1 LRAFSEKKMLFLRHG
16 DAMISVIGIGPSRE
30 DMSIKALN
38 AIKDAKVIIAYKA
51 YIKQIEDLIEG
62 KEVIKKGMGDEI
74 ERAEIA
80 IQKSREGK
88 KVAIISSGDP
98 GVFGM
103 GNVIFQLIGKY
114 SDVKVEIIPGIT
126 AATFAASKLGA
137 PLHDFAV
144 ISLSDILTPLSEIK
158 RKVESA
164 AKGDFVIAIYNPLSK
179 TRKKPFEEAY
189 KVLLEN
195 KDPLTPVGIVKS
207 GDNGVDTTVTTLE
220 KLCDH
225 EINMSTTIIIGNS
238 MTYVQDGHMI
248 TPRGYM
254 IRSKMHPLAEEFY
267 TRFLKGERVEG
278 PNLECEYYPC
288 HEEGQNCTFCYCP
301 FYPCGDSAT
310 GGKWIKDKGVWSCED
325 CTWIH
330 KEEVVECILEKFHEI
345 VKEVDDLK
353 KRKKELLKLRRECIQ
368 AAK

>member
-1 LRAFSEKKMLFLRHG
+1 
-16 DAMISVIGIGPSRE
+16 MISVIGIGPSRE
-30 DMSIKALN
+30 DMSIRALN
-38 AIKDAKVIIAYKA
+38 AIKESEVIIAYKA

-80 IQKSREGK
+80 IRKSREGK

-103 GNVIFQLIGKY
+103 GNVIFQLAGKY
-114 SDVKVEIIPGIT
+114 SDTEIEVIPGIT

-158 RKVESA
+158 RKVEFAS
-164 AKGDFVIAIYNPLSK
+164 KGDFVIAIYNPMSK

-195 KDPLTPVGIVKS
+195 KNPSTPVGIVKS
-207 GDNGVDTTVTTLE
+207 RDKGVDTTVTTLE
-220 KLCDH
+220 KLKDH
-225 EINMSTTIIIGNS
+225 EINMSTTLIVGNT
-238 MTYVQDGHMI
+238 MTYAKDGYMV

-254 IRSKMHPLAEEFY
+254 IRSDIHPLAEEFY

-288 HEEGQNCTFCYCP
+288 HEGNGVCTFCYCP

-330 KEEVVECILEKFHEI
+330 KKEVVDCIMKKFPEI

-353 KRKKELLKLRRECIQ
+353 KRKKDLLKLRRECIQ
-368 AAK
+368 REG

>member
-1 LRAFSEKKMLFLRHG
+1 
-16 DAMISVIGIGPSRE
+16 MISVIGIGPSRE
-30 DMSIKALN
+30 DMSIRALN
-38 AIKDAKVIIAYKA
+38 AIKNAEVIIAYKA
-51 YIKQIEDLIEG
+51 YIKPIEDLLDG
-62 KEVIKKGMGDEI
+62 KEIIKKGMGDEI

-80 IQKSREGK
+80 IQKSRESK
-88 KVAIISSGDP
+88 NVAIISSGDP

-114 SDVKVEIIPGIT
+114 SDVEVDVIPGVT

-158 RKVESA
+158 RKVEFAS
-164 AKGDFVIAIYNPLSK
+164 KGDFVIAIYNPMSK
-179 TRKKPFEEAY
+179 TRKEPFNEAY
-189 KVLLEN
+189 RVLLEN
-195 KDPLTPVGIVKS
+195 KKPSTPVGIVKS

-220 KLCDH
+220 ELKNH
-225 EINMSTTIIIGNS
+225 EINMSTTVIIGNS
-238 MTYVQDGHMI
+238 MTYVQDGYMI

-254 IRSKMHPLAEEFY
+254 IRSDIHPLSKEFY
-267 TRFLKGERVEG
+267 EHFLEGEIVEG

-288 HEEGQNCTFCYCP
+288 HEDGQSCTFCYCP
-301 FYPCGDSAT
+301 FYPCGDSST

-330 KEEVVECILEKFHEI
+330 KDEVVNCIMEKFPEI

-353 KRKKELLKLRRECIQ
+353 KRKKDLLKLRRECIQ
-368 AAK
+368 KVG